1 MEAWRRKEKEEKK
14 NSKGRGNKRK
24 RKGCERVKREEMR
37 GGERSKGKR
46 GGKERVEER
55 GKQRGRKG
63 KGREGKGKRRDFLL
77 IACSILFQDLVR
89 VENVSYNLLSIGQST
104 SQIPFSVTINRI
116 ILWGYPSIPVS
127 WKRYWQLTVFNKF
140 YLNINSH

>member
-1 MEAWRRKEKEEKK
+1 
-14 NSKGRGNKRK
+14 
-24 RKGCERVKREEMR
+24 MR

-116 ILWGYPSIPVS
+116 IL
-127 WKRYWQLTVFNKF
+127 
-140 YLNINSH
+140 

>member
-1 MEAWRRKEKEEKK
+1 MKK
-14 NSKGRGNKRK
+14 
-24 RKGCERVKREEMR
+24 EEMR
-37 GGERSKGKR
+37 GRERSKGKR

-116 ILWGYPSIPVS
+116 IL
-127 WKRYWQLTVFNKF
+127 
-140 YLNINSH
+140 